1 MQAISMGVKRARFGK
16 TGSGG
21 GSAGSAAVLMFGGL
35 LLAGCPAQV
44 YYTGLIAPP
53 RPLAPRRPEDVELL
67 VVTPPARPH
76 TNVGLYQIIAGSD
89 ADDSRAMIQRLRA
102 EAGARG
108 CDAILITSIDNQSSK
123 YTASNIQAS
132 CIVYNQP
139 SVPAPPAAPA
149 PAAPAPPSTASPP
162 PPGSAAPAPA
172 AGLPTGKI

>member
-1 MQAISMGVKRARFGK
+1 MGAKRARFGK
-16 TGSGG
+16 TGRGG
-21 GSAGSAAVLMFGGL
+21 GAGAAAALVFGGL

-44 YYTGLIAPP
+44 YYTGLLAPP

-89 ADDSRAMIQRLRA
+89 ADDSGAMIQRLRT
-102 EAGARG
+102 EAAARG

-132 CIVYNQP
+132 CVVYNQP
-139 SVPAPPAAPA
+139 AVPASPAAPA
-149 PAAPAPPSTASPP
+149 PAAPAPPSAAPP
-162 PPGSAAPAPA
+162 APAGSAAPAPA
-172 AGLPTGKI
+172 AGLPNGKP